1 MEIKEIRHSVQAVIS
16 TGPYE
21 NQREMFEVLA
31 TLKSDDNLE
40 DAMRKLEEF
49 NHSRLEMTVNN
60 AKTSLIEKQYQNI
73 KFYEVNGKKYPSV
86 TSILGW
92 NTDWRITEDELCQY
106 GARGTIIHTL
116 IEKYFKDK
124 IWYEPTDL
132 PELENE
138 VNTLMSGSKGLTWK
152 TCSYKEA
159 VENIVK
165 DVEVVATEQRVYN
178 DAHLY
183 CGRFDMLC
191 KYKGEL
197 TLMDFKSGTTTDMRQ
212 LAAYSACLSGIRQ
225 LCIVPVGPADKNK
238 CGYKKPIICTDII
251 KEFKAFLK
259 ARNQFHLRFGV

>member
-49 NHSRLEMTVNN
+49 NHSRLEMTVNR
-60 AKTSLIEKQYQNI
+60 AKVDLIEKQYQNI
-73 KFYEVNGKKYPSV
+73 RFYEVNGKKYPSV

-92 NTDWRITEDELCQY
+92 NTDWKITEDELAQY
-106 GARGTIIHTL
+106 GSRGTIVHTL

-124 IWYEPTDL
+124 KWYEPLEL
-132 PELENE
+132 PELEND
-138 VNTLMSGSKGLTWK
+138 VSVLMSGSRKLSWK
-152 TCSYKEA
+152 DCSYKEA
-159 VENIVK
+159 IENIIK
-165 DVEVVATEQRVYN
+165 DLELVASEQTVYN
-178 DAHLY
+178 DTHLY

-191 KYKGEL
+191 KYKGKL

-212 LAAYSACLSGIRQ
+212 LAAYAVCLNNVEQ
-225 LCIVPVGPADKNK
+225 LVILPVGPTDNK
-238 CGYKKPIICTDII
+238 TGFKKPVICTDIQ
-251 KEFKAFLK
+251 KEFKAFLY
-259 ARNQFHLRFGV
+259 ARSKFRERFGI

>member
-1 MEIKEIRHSVQAVIS
+1 MKIKEITASLSATIG

-21 NQREMFEVLA
+21 NLKPNYGMTIELMDGDSEVEAFDKARKFLHEML
-31 TLKSDDNLE
+31 DNE
-40 DAMRKLEEF
+40 ANR
-49 NHSRLEMTVNN
+49 
-60 AKTSLIEKQYQNI
+60 AKTDLIEKQYQNI
-73 KFYEVNGKKYPSV
+73 RFYEVNGKKYPSV

-92 NTDWRITEDELCQY
+92 NTEWKITEDELCQY

-159 VENIVK
+159 IENIVK

-212 LAAYSACLSGIRQ
+212 LAAYSACLTGIRQ
-225 LCIVPVGPADKNK
+225 LCIIPCGQTENK
-238 CGYKKPIICTDII
+238 SGFKKPIICTDIQ
-251 KEFKAFLK
+251 KEFKRFLH
-259 ARNQFHLRFGV
+259 ARSEFLARFGI